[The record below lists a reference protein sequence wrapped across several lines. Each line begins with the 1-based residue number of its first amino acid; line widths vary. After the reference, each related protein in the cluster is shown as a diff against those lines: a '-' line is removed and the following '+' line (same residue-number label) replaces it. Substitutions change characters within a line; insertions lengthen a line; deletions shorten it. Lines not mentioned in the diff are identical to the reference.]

1 MTTGRNAPR
10 VKKTFRCFEKQHVC
24 YITWL
29 HKSDALRG
37 ICSAQEICHISR
49 HVAACARTRP
59 KHDQMS
65 KHPDSCWVFF
75 LTSSDHFPFMLR
87 CLSALVCSVAS
98 RLKGGSDDFRGS
110 VVEFPPVSV
119 DEEDETLSFHFR
131 LLLSQKLCSFN
142 SKQLQRSPRSN
153 SSAQHGLCDPS
164 TSRLKSLVLDQR
176 LCVLINVFITE
187 RCPAAACLFFLNKF
201 TSKCIKNRVN

>member
-1 MTTGRNAPR
+1 MHGRGRN
-10 VKKTFRCFEKQHVC
+10 TTRCRS
-24 YITWL
+24 T
-29 HKSDALRG
+29 STPAG
-37 ICSAQEICHISR
+37 
-49 HVAACARTRP
+49 
-59 KHDQMS
+59 
-65 KHPDSCWVFF
+65 VFF
-75 LTSSDHFPFMLR
+75 FTSSDHFPFMLR